1 MLFRHLQSQ
10 LNFIK
15 HDKCKKQLFE
25 NWNKVLGSIGS
36 GGQPTVDEILACKQ
50 LFMDEPY
57 HLLYLSR
64 NHIVSRKSNFQFL
77 SYKVN
82 F

>member
-1 MLFRHLQSQ
+1 MLGL
-10 LNFIK
+10 
-15 HDKCKKQLFE
+15 
-25 NWNKVLGSIGS
+25 IGS
-36 GGQPTVDEILACKQ
+36 GGQPTVEEILACKQ

-64 NHIVSRKSNFQFL
+64 NHIVSIKSNFQCL
-77 SYKVN
+77 LYKVN